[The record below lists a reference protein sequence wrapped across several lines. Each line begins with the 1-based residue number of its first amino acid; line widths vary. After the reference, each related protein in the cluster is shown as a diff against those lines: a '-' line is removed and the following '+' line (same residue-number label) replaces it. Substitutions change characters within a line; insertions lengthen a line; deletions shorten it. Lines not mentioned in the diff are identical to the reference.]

1 MPIEF
6 DLPIETNSIIK
17 VIGVGGGGGNA
28 VNHMYS
34 EGIVGV
40 NFLICNTDAQALEMS
55 TVPAKIQ
62 LGSDLLKGLG
72 AGNQPEKGKNAT
84 YESIDKIK
92 SALDDGTKMVFI
104 TAGMGGGTG
113 TGGAPIIAK
122 AARDEGILTV
132 GIVTTPFEFEGN
144 SRLNQARK
152 GLEELRNNVD
162 TLIVINNDK
171 IRETYGDLGLKAAL
185 AKADDVLATA
195 ARSIA
200 EIITVP
206 GHINVDFE
214 DVNTVMRSGGVAIMG
229 SSVAGGEDRAM
240 TAVKEAINS
249 PLLNDDSI
257 KGAQDILLNISS
269 GTKPITMDEITLITS
284 HIQKEADYGCNV
296 IWGNCEDENLEDKI
310 CVTVIATG
318 FGREPIELERHEN
331 SADLMGKRSNEPSQV
346 NNPSAKPGPS
356 EPKEKRTKTVTPL
369 FPNGNDQS
377 EYSPLTDL
385 TNTIETKTTRDGNTF
400 IFDNP
405 VSGPGPEREEN
416 TVFRKQEA
424 PEVSVPQVSE
434 EDSLLELQEARKAL
448 ERKKRLKKM
457 SLKIHDDLNQLEKEP
472 AYKRIDRSLDETDH
486 SSDALSS
493 RYTVD
498 DDKEIRD
505 GNSYLHDNV
514 D

>member
-40 NFLICNTDAQALEMS
+40 NFLICNTDSQALEMS

-92 SALDDGTKMVFI
+92 SVLDDGTKMVFI

-132 GIVTTPFEFEGN
+132 GIVTTPFSFEGN
-144 SRLNQARK
+144 ARLNQARK
-152 GLEELRNNVD
+152 GLEELRQNVD

-171 IRETYGDLGLKAAL
+171 IRETYGDLGLKQAL

-229 SSVAGGEDRAM
+229 SSIAGGEDRAM

-318 FGREPIELERHEN
+318 FGREPIELQGD
-331 SADLMGKRSNEPSQV
+331 ADPNALRFAGQGKQAN
-346 NNPSAKPGPS
+346 PGPS
-356 EPKEKRTKTVTPL
+356 PAPEPKKKTVTPL
-369 FPNGNDQS
+369 FPEGQDES
-377 EYSPLTDL
+377 EYSSLVDIQ
-385 TNTIETKTTRDGNTF
+385 NTIEPTAKREGNTF

-405 VSGPGPEREEN
+405 VQNPAPDRMEN
-416 TVFRKQEA
+416 TVYRKQEEQSPA
-424 PEVSVPQVSE
+424 PRIDMAED
-434 EDSLLELQEARKAL
+434 DSLQELQEARKAL

-472 AYKRIDRSLDETDH
+472 AYKRMDRELDETDH
-486 SSDALSS
+486 SSDPLSS
-493 RYTVD
+493 RFTVD
-498 DDKEIRD
+498 EDKEIRD